1 MAVMEYH
8 ITLTI
13 DGVSKVFK
21 LDDTYPTVNDW
32 HSATEFT
39 INMAKNSYPKAEV
52 EFIDCASRVHE
63 IYSKW
68 GNISEAPLTTQ

>member
-1 MAVMEYH
+1 MV
-8 ITLTI
+8 
-13 DGVSKVFK
+13 
-21 LDDTYPTVNDW
+21 
-32 HSATEFT
+32 
-39 INMAKNSYPKAEV
+39 KNSYPDAEV